1 VPPDRSGPVAG
12 IVPAAG
18 SSSRMGRN
26 KLLLALGGETML
38 RRAVREAIAAELDP
52 VIVVL
57 GYEADLARRELTGLA
72 SQVVVNPDY
81 HRGMNSSLRTG
92 IAAVPAPAPALV
104 VVLPDMPFVT
114 AAMMAALVVR
124 YRTSTAPLVI
134 SDYMGVAAP
143 PILYDR
149 TLFEELL
156 ATGGEGGGR
165 DVVRRHRHE
174 AVAVTWPAAALADL
188 DAPDDWQR
196 AGAEL
201 PTDA

>member
-1 VPPDRSGPVAG
+1 VAG
-12 IVPAAG
+12 IVLAAG

-52 VIVVL
+52 IIVVV
-57 GYEADLARRELTGLA
+57 GYEADLARREVTGL
-72 SQVVVNPDY
+72 SCQVVVNPDY
-81 HRGMNSSLRTG
+81 SQGMHRSLHAGM
-92 IAAVPAPAPALV
+92 AALPPMAQAFV

-149 TLFEELL
+149 TLFEELY
-156 ATGGEGGGR
+156 TTEGDGAGR
-165 DVVRRHRHE
+165 GVVLRHRSE

-188 DAPDDWQR
+188 DAPGDYDR
-196 AGAEL
+196 ARAEL
-201 PTDA
+201 HSGP